1 MFEVLSIE
9 TLIAFVTASVVL
21 SLVPGPDNLFV
32 MSHSALKGWRIG
44 FYTTLGLCTGLIG
57 HTVLVAIGVSVIF
70 QTSAIAFNGLK
81 IVGACYLLYLA
92 WLSVQ
97 NKELNLGGTD
107 RDSTNRSYY
116 FTGVIMNLTNP
127 KVALFFLVFLPQF
140 VNTSNDNV
148 TIQIFLLGLLFILSA
163 LCVFTS
169 IAYLASFLE
178 DILKKSKTVNKNLN
192 ILAALVYFALAINL
206 FFVPGRQNIF
216 E

>member
-1 MFEVLSIE
+1 MFEILSIE
-9 TLIAFVTASVVL
+9 TIIAFVTASVVL

-44 FYTTLGLCTGLIG
+44 FYITLGLCTGLIG

-70 QTSAIAFNGLK
+70 QTSAIAFTGLK
-81 IVGACYLLYLA
+81 IIGACYLLYLA

-97 NKELNLGGTD
+97 NKELNIGGTD
-107 RDSTNRSYY
+107 KNSTNRSYY

-140 VNTSNDNV
+140 VNTSNNNV

-178 DILKKSKTVNKNLN
+178 NFLKKSKTVNKNLN
-192 ILAALVYFALAINL
+192 LLAALIYFALAINL
-206 FFVPGRQNIF
+206 FFVTW
-216 E
+216 

>member
-1 MFEVLSIE
+1 MSEVLSTE
-9 TLIAFVTASVVL
+9 TIIAFVTASVIL

-32 MSHSALKGWRIG
+32 ISHSALKGWRIG

-81 IVGACYLLYLA
+81 VVGACYLLYLA

-107 RDSTNRSYY
+107 TNSSNRSYY
-116 FTGVIMNLTNP
+116 LTGVIMNLTNP

-178 DILKKSKTVNKNLN
+178 NFLKKSKTVNKNLN
-192 ILAALVYFALAINL
+192 ILAAIVYFALAINL
-206 FFVPGRQNIF
+206 FFVTW
-216 E
+216 

>member
-1 MFEVLSIE
+1 MFEILSAE
-9 TLIAFVTASVVL
+9 TIITFVTASVVL
-21 SLVPGPDNLFV
+21 SLVPGPDNIFV

-81 IVGACYLLYLA
+81 IIGAFYLLYLA
-92 WLSVQ
+92 WLSIQ

-107 RDSTNRSYY
+107 KDSTNRSYY

-140 VNTSNDNV
+140 VNTSNNNIS
-148 TIQIFLLGLLFILSA
+148 IQIFLLGLLFILSA

-192 ILAALVYFALAINL
+192 ILAALIYFALAINL
-206 FFVPGRQNIF
+206 FFVNF
-216 E
+216 

>member
-44 FYTTLGLCTGLIG
+44 LYTTLGLCTGLIG

-192 ILAALVYFALAINL
+192 ILAALIYFALAINL
-206 FFVPGRQNIF
+206 FFVTW
-216 E
+216 

>member
-9 TLIAFVTASVVL
+9 TIIAFVTASVVL

-44 FYTTLGLCTGLIG
+44 FYITLGLCTGLIG
-57 HTVLVAIGVSVIF
+57 HTILVAIGVSVIF

-81 IVGACYLLYLA
+81 IIGACYLLYLA

-107 RDSTNRSYY
+107 KNNTNRSYY
-116 FTGVIMNLTNP
+116 FIGVIMNLANP
-127 KVALFFLVFLPQF
+127 KGGLLFLVFLPQF

-178 DILKKSKTVNKNLN
+178 DILKKSKKVNKNLN
-192 ILAALVYFALAINL
+192 LLAALIYFTLAINL
-206 FFVPGRQNIF
+206 FFVTW
-216 E
+216 

>member
-1 MFEVLSIE
+1 MFEILSTE
-9 TLIAFVTASVVL
+9 TIIAFVTASVVL
-21 SLVPGPDNLFV
+21 SLVPGPDNIFV

-44 FYTTLGLCTGLIG
+44 FYITLGLCTGLIG
-57 HTVLVAIGVSVIF
+57 HTVLIAIGVSVIF

-81 IVGACYLLYLA
+81 IIGAFYLLYLA

-107 RDSTNRSYY
+107 KDSTNRSYY

-140 VNTSNDNV
+140 VNTSNNNIS
-148 TIQIFLLGLLFILSA
+148 IQIFLLGLLFILSA

-192 ILAALVYFALAINL
+192 ILAALIYFALAVNL
-206 FFVPGRQNIF
+206 FFVTW
-216 E
+216 

>member
-1 MFEVLSIE
+1 MFELLGIE
-9 TLIAFVTASVVL
+9 TIIAFVTASVVL

-32 MSHSALKGWRIG
+32 LSHSALKGWKIG

-57 HTVLVAIGVSVIF
+57 HTILVAIGVSVIF

-81 IVGACYLLYLA
+81 VVGACYLLYLA

-107 RDSTNRSYY
+107 KNSTNRSYY
-116 FTGVIMNLTNP
+116 LTGVIMNLTNP

-140 VNTSNDNV
+140 VNTSNDNI

-178 DILKKSKTVNKNLN
+178 NFLKKSKTVNKNLN
-192 ILAALVYFALAINL
+192 ILAAIVYFALAINL
-206 FFVPGRQNIF
+206 FFVTW
-216 E
+216 

>member
-1 MFEVLSIE
+1 MFEVLSTE
-9 TLIAFVTASVVL
+9 TIIAFVTASVIL

-32 MSHSALKGWRIG
+32 MSHSALKGWKIG

-70 QTSAIAFNGLK
+70 QTSEIAFNALK
-81 IVGACYLLYLA
+81 VIGVCYLLYLA
-92 WLSVQ
+92 LLSVQ

-107 RDSTNRSYY
+107 KNSTKRSYY
-116 FTGVIMNLTNP
+116 LTGVIMNLTNP

-178 DILKKSKTVNKNLN
+178 NFLKKSKTVNKNLN
-192 ILAALVYFALAINL
+192 ILAAIVYFTLAINL
-206 FFVPGRQNIF
+206 FFVTW
-216 E
+216 

>member
-1 MFEVLSIE
+1 MFEILSTE
-9 TLIAFVTASVVL
+9 TIIAFVTASVVL
-21 SLVPGPDNLFV
+21 SLVPGPDNIFV
-32 MSHSALKGWRIG
+32 MSHSALKGWKIG
-44 FYTTLGLCTGLIG
+44 FYITLGLCTGLIG
-57 HTVLVAIGVSVIF
+57 HTVLIAIGVSVIF

-81 IVGACYLLYLA
+81 IIGAFYLLYLA

-107 RDSTNRSYY
+107 KDSTNRSYY

-140 VNTSNDNV
+140 VNTSNDNI
-148 TIQIFLLGLLFILSA
+148 TLQILLLGLLFILSA

-192 ILAALVYFALAINL
+192 ILAALIYFALAINL
-206 FFVPGRQNIF
+206 FFVTF
-216 E
+216 

>member
-1 MFEVLSIE
+1 MFEILSTE
-9 TLIAFVTASVVL
+9 TIIAFVTASVVL
-21 SLVPGPDNLFV
+21 SLVPGPDNIFV

-44 FYTTLGLCTGLIG
+44 FYITLGLCTGLIG
-57 HTVLVAIGVSVIF
+57 HTVLIAIGVSVIF

-81 IVGACYLLYLA
+81 IIGAFYLLYLA

-107 RDSTNRSYY
+107 KDSTNRSYY

-148 TIQIFLLGLLFILSA
+148 SIQISLLGLLFILSA

-192 ILAALVYFALAINL
+192 ILAASIYFALAINL
-206 FFVPGRQNIF
+206 FFVTF
-216 E
+216 

>member
-57 HTVLVAIGVSVIF
+57 HTVLVAIGISVIF

-206 FFVPGRQNIF
+206 FFVTW
-216 E
+216 

>member
-1 MFEVLSIE
+1 MFEILSTE
-9 TLIAFVTASVVL
+9 TIIAFVTASVVL
-21 SLVPGPDNLFV
+21 SLVPGPDNIFV

-81 IVGACYLLYLA
+81 IIGAFYLLYLA

-107 RDSTNRSYY
+107 KDSTNRSYY
-116 FTGVIMNLTNP
+116 LTGVIMNLTNP

-148 TIQIFLLGLLFILSA
+148 SIQIFLLGLLFILSA

-178 DILKKSKTVNKNLN
+178 DILKQSKTVNKNLN
-192 ILAALVYFALAINL
+192 ILAALIYFALAINL
-206 FFVPGRQNIF
+206 FFVTF
-216 E
+216 

>member
-1 MFEVLSIE
+1 MFEVLSTE
-9 TLIAFVTASVVL
+9 TIIAFVTASVIL

-44 FYTTLGLCTGLIG
+44 FYTTLGLCSGLIG

-81 IVGACYLLYLA
+81 IIGACYLIYLA

-97 NKELNLGGTD
+97 NKELNFGGTD
-107 RDSTNRSYY
+107 KNSTNRSYY

-127 KVALFFLVFLPQF
+127 KVVLFFLVFLPQF

-192 ILAALVYFALAINL
+192 LLAALIYFTLAINL
-206 FFVPGRQNIF
+206 FFVTW
-216 E
+216 

>member
-1 MFEVLSIE
+1 MFEVLGIE
-9 TLIAFVTASVVL
+9 TIIAFVTASLVL

-44 FYTTLGLCTGLIG
+44 FYITLGLCTGLIG
-57 HTVLVAIGVSVIF
+57 HTILVAIGVSVIF

-81 IVGACYLLYLA
+81 IIGAFYLFYLA

-107 RDSTNRSYY
+107 KDSTNRSYY

-163 LCVFTS
+163 LCVFTL

-178 DILKKSKTVNKNLN
+178 NFLKKSKTVNKNLN

-206 FFVPGRQNIF
+206 FFVTW
-216 E
+216 

>member
-1 MFEVLSIE
+1 MFEILSTE
-9 TLIAFVTASVVL
+9 TIIAFVTASVVL
-21 SLVPGPDNLFV
+21 SLVPGPDNIFV
-32 MSHSALKGWRIG
+32 MSNSALKGWRIG

-81 IVGACYLLYLA
+81 IIGAFYLLYLA

-107 RDSTNRSYY
+107 KDSTNRSYY
-116 FTGVIMNLTNP
+116 LTGVIMNLTNP

-148 TIQIFLLGLLFILSA
+148 SIQICLLGLLFILSA

-178 DILKKSKTVNKNLN
+178 DILKQSKTVNKNLN
-192 ILAALVYFALAINL
+192 ILAALIYFALAINL
-206 FFVPGRQNIF
+206 FFVTF
-216 E
+216 

>member
-9 TLIAFVTASVVL
+9 TIIAFVAASVVL
-21 SLVPGPDNLFV
+21 SLVPGLDNLFV
-32 MSHSALKGWRIG
+32 MTHSALKGWRIG
-44 FYTTLGLCTGLIG
+44 FYITLGLCTGLIG
-57 HTVLVAIGVSVIF
+57 HTILVAIGVSVIF

-81 IVGACYLLYLA
+81 IIGACYLLYLA

-107 RDSTNRSYY
+107 KNITNRSYY

-127 KVALFFLVFLPQF
+127 KVAIFFLVFLPQF
-140 VNTSNDNV
+140 VYTSNDNV

-178 DILKKSKTVNKNLN
+178 DILKTSKMVNRNLN
-192 ILAALVYFALAINL
+192 LLAALIYFALAINL
-206 FFVPGRQNIF
+206 FFVTR
-216 E
+216 

>member
-1 MFEVLSIE
+1 MFEILSTE
-9 TLIAFVTASVVL
+9 TIIAFVTASVVL

-32 MSHSALKGWRIG
+32 MTHSALKGWRIG

-70 QTSAIAFNGLK
+70 QTSAIAFTGLK
-81 IVGACYLLYLA
+81 IIGACYLLYLA
-92 WLSVQ
+92 WLSIQ

-107 RDSTNRSYY
+107 RNSTNRSYY
-116 FTGVIMNLTNP
+116 FTGVIMNLANP

-178 DILKKSKTVNKNLN
+178 NFLKKSKTVNKNLN

-206 FFVPGRQNIF
+206 FFVTW
-216 E
+216 

>member
-57 HTVLVAIGVSVIF
+57 HTVLVAIRVSVIF
-70 QTSAIAFNGLK
+70 RTSAIAFNGLK

-206 FFVPGRQNIF
+206 FFVTW
-216 E
+216 

>member
-1 MFEVLSIE
+1 MFEILSTE
-9 TLIAFVTASVVL
+9 TIITFVAASVVL
-21 SLVPGPDNLFV
+21 SLVPGPDNIFV

-81 IVGACYLLYLA
+81 IIGAFYLLYLA

-107 RDSTNRSYY
+107 KDSTNRSYY
-116 FTGVIMNLTNP
+116 FTGVVMNLTNP

-148 TIQIFLLGLLFILSA
+148 SIQIFLLGLLFILSA

-192 ILAALVYFALAINL
+192 ILAALIYFALAINL
-206 FFVPGRQNIF
+206 FFVNF
-216 E
+216 

>member
-9 TLIAFVTASVVL
+9 TIIAFVAASVVL
-21 SLVPGPDNLFV
+21 SLVPGPDNIFV

-44 FYTTLGLCTGLIG
+44 FYITLGLCTGLIG
-57 HTVLVAIGVSVIF
+57 HTVLVSIGVSVIF

-81 IVGACYLLYLA
+81 IIGACYLLYLA

-107 RDSTNRSYY
+107 KNNTNRSYY
-116 FTGVIMNLTNP
+116 FIGVIMNLTNP

-192 ILAALVYFALAINL
+192 LLAALIYFTLAINL
-206 FFVPGRQNIF
+206 FFVTW
-216 E
+216 

>member
-1 MFEVLSIE
+1 MFEILSTE
-9 TLIAFVTASVVL
+9 TIITFVAASVVL
-21 SLVPGPDNLFV
+21 SLVPGPDNIFV
-32 MSHSALKGWRIG
+32 MSHSAIKGWRIG

-81 IVGACYLLYLA
+81 IIGAFYLLYLA

-107 RDSTNRSYY
+107 KDSTNRSYY
-116 FTGVIMNLTNP
+116 FIGVVMNLTNP

-148 TIQIFLLGLLFILSA
+148 SIQIFLLGLLFILSA

-192 ILAALVYFALAINL
+192 ILAALIYFALAINL
-206 FFVPGRQNIF
+206 FFVNF
-216 E
+216 

>member
-1 MFEVLSIE
+1 MFEILSTE
-9 TLIAFVTASVVL
+9 TIIAFVTASVVL
-21 SLVPGPDNLFV
+21 SLVPGPDNIFV
-32 MSHSALKGWRIG
+32 MSHSALKGWKIG
-44 FYTTLGLCTGLIG
+44 FYITLGLCTGLIA

-81 IVGACYLLYLA
+81 IIGAFYLLYLA

-97 NKELNLGGTD
+97 NKELNIGGTD
-107 RDSTNRSYY
+107 KDSTNRSYY
-116 FTGVIMNLTNP
+116 LTGVIMNLTNP

-148 TIQIFLLGLLFILSA
+148 SIQISLLGLLFILSA

-206 FFVPGRQNIF
+206 FFVTW
-216 E
+216 

>member
-1 MFEVLSIE
+1 MFEVLSTE
-9 TLIAFVTASVVL
+9 TIIAFVTASVIL

-81 IVGACYLLYLA
+81 VIGACYLLYLA

-107 RDSTNRSYY
+107 KNSTKRSYY
-116 FTGVIMNLTNP
+116 LTGVIMNLTNP

-178 DILKKSKTVNKNLN
+178 NFLKKSKTVNKNLN
-192 ILAALVYFALAINL
+192 ILAAIVYLALAINL
-206 FFVPGRQNIF
+206 FFVTW
-216 E
+216 